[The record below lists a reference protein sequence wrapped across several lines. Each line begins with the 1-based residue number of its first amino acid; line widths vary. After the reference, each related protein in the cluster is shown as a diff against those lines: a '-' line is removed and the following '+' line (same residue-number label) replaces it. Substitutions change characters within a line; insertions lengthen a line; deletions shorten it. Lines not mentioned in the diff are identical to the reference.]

1 MNRKTLSEILAVL
14 KESYLKPDTKLN
26 FLDFDN
32 PFQILIMTVLSAQTT
47 DNNVN
52 RVKPHLFSRYPTC
65 EALADANQED
75 VEEIIRSTGYY
86 HAKAKNIIAASKML
100 RDDFGSEVPRTI
112 EELTRLPGVG
122 RKTANIVLSHAYNI
136 NDGIAVDTHVKR
148 LAQRL
153 GMSESSDPVVIERD
167 LMKLVPKDEWELIN
181 FLLISHGR
189 NVCDARKPLCDE
201 CKLKG
206 LCKEFKNKTGAK
218 SGKKNT
224 DNGNKKK

>member
-1 MNRKTLSEILAVL
+1 MKQMNQMNRKTLSEILTVL
-14 KESYLKPDTKLN
+14 KELYYKPDIKLN

-52 RVKPHLFSRYPTC
+52 KVKPQLFSKYPDC
-65 EALADANQED
+65 KALAAANQDD
-75 VEEIIRSTGYY
+75 VEEIIRSTGFY

-112 EELTRLPGVG
+112 EELTKLPGVG

-148 LAQRL
+148 LAGRL
-153 GMSESSDPVVIERD
+153 GMTESTDPVIIEQD
-167 LMKLVPKDEWELIN
+167 LMKLVPKEDWWLIN

-189 NVCDARKPLCDE
+189 TVCDAKKPLCEE
-201 CKLKG
+201 CRINR
-206 LCKEFKNKTGAK
+206 LCKEFKNRT
-218 SGKKNT
+218 KN
-224 DNGNKKK
+224 N

>member
-1 MNRKTLSEILAVL
+1 MNQMNRKTLSEILTVL
-14 KESYLKPDTKLN
+14 KELYYKPDIKLN

-52 RVKPHLFSRYPTC
+52 KVKPQLFSKYPDC
-65 EALADANQED
+65 KALAAANQDD
-75 VEEIIRSTGYY
+75 VEEIIRSTGFY

-112 EELTRLPGVG
+112 EELTKLPGVG

-148 LAQRL
+148 LAGRL
-153 GMSESSDPVVIERD
+153 GMTESTDPVIIEQD
-167 LMKLVPKDEWELIN
+167 LMKLVPKEDWWLIN

-189 NVCDARKPLCDE
+189 TVCDARKPLCDE

-206 LCKEFKNKTGAK
+206 LCREFKKRE
-218 SGKKNT
+218 KN
-224 DNGNKKK
+224 NG

>member
-1 MNRKTLSEILAVL
+1 MNQMNRKTLSEILTVL
-14 KESYLKPDTKLN
+14 KELYYKPDIKLN

-52 RVKPHLFSRYPTC
+52 KVKPQLFSKYPDC
-65 EALADANQED
+65 KALAAADQED
-75 VEEIIRSTGYY
+75 VEEIIRSTGFY

-112 EELTRLPGVG
+112 EELTKLPGVG

-148 LAQRL
+148 LAGRL
-153 GMSESSDPVVIERD
+153 GMTESTDPVIIEQD
-167 LMKLVPKDEWELIN
+167 LMKLVPKEDWWLIN

-189 NVCDARKPLCDE
+189 TVCDAKKPLCEE
-201 CKLKG
+201 CRINR
-206 LCKEFKNKTGAK
+206 LCKEFKNRT
-218 SGKKNT
+218 KN
-224 DNGNKKK
+224 N

>member
-1 MNRKTLSEILAVL
+1 MKQMNRISRETLTEILTIL
-14 KESYLKPDTKLN
+14 KDSYLKPDTKLN

-32 PFQILIMTVLSAQTT
+32 PFQILVMTVLSAQTT

-52 RVKPHLFSRYPTC
+52 KVKPQLFSRYPDC
-65 EALADANQED
+65 KALANAKQED
-75 VEEIIRSTGYY
+75 VEEIIRSTGFY

-100 RDDFGSEVPRTI
+100 RDDFNSEVPGTI

-136 NDGIAVDTHVKR
+136 NEGIAVDTHVKR
-148 LAQRL
+148 LAGRL
-153 GMSESSDPVVIERD
+153 GMTESSDPVIIERD
-167 LMKLVPKDEWELIN
+167 LMELVPKEEWGLIN

-189 NVCDARKPLCDE
+189 TVCDARKPLCDE

-206 LCKEFKNKTGAK
+206 LCREYKTGK
-218 SGKKNT
+218 LQ
-224 DNGNKKK
+224 

>member
-1 MNRKTLSEILAVL
+1 MNQMNRKTLSEILTVL
-14 KESYLKPDTKLN
+14 KELYYKPDIKLN

-52 RVKPHLFSRYPTC
+52 KVKPQLFSKYPDC
-65 EALADANQED
+65 KALAAANQDD
-75 VEEIIRSTGYY
+75 VEEIIRSTGFY

-112 EELTRLPGVG
+112 EELTKLPGVG

-148 LAQRL
+148 LAGRL
-153 GMSESSDPVVIERD
+153 GMTESTDPVIIEQD
-167 LMKLVPKDEWELIN
+167 LMKLVPKEDWWLIN

-189 NVCDARKPLCDE
+189 TVCDAKKPLCEE
-201 CKLKG
+201 CRINR
-206 LCKEFKNKTGAK
+206 LCKEFKNRT
-218 SGKKNT
+218 KN
-224 DNGNKKK
+224 N

>member
-1 MNRKTLSEILAVL
+1 MNQMNRKTLSEILTVL
-14 KESYLKPDTKLN
+14 KELYYKPDIKLN

-52 RVKPHLFSRYPTC
+52 KVKPQLFSKYPDC
-65 EALADANQED
+65 KALAAANQED
-75 VEEIIRSTGYY
+75 VEEIIRSTGFY

-100 RDDFGSEVPRTI
+100 RDAFGSEVPRTI
-112 EELTRLPGVG
+112 EELTKLPGVG

-148 LAQRL
+148 LAGRL
-153 GMSESSDPVVIERD
+153 GTTESTDPVIIEQD
-167 LMKLVPKDEWELIN
+167 LMKLVPKEDWWLIN

-189 NVCDARKPLCDE
+189 TVCDAK
-201 CKLKG
+201 
-206 LCKEFKNKTGAK
+206 
-218 SGKKNT
+218 
-224 DNGNKKK
+224 

>member
-1 MNRKTLSEILAVL
+1 MKQMNQMNRKTLSEILTVL
-14 KESYLKPDTKLN
+14 KELYYKPDIKLN

-52 RVKPHLFSRYPTC
+52 KVKPQLFSKYPDC
-65 EALADANQED
+65 KALAAANQDD
-75 VEEIIRSTGYY
+75 VEEIIRSTGFY

-112 EELTRLPGVG
+112 EELTKLPGVG

-136 NDGIAVDTHVKR
+136 NYGIAVDTHVKR
-148 LAQRL
+148 LAGRL
-153 GMSESSDPVVIERD
+153 GMTESSDPVIIEQD
-167 LMKLVPKDEWELIN
+167 LMKLVPKEDWWLIN

-189 NVCDARKPLCDE
+189 TVCDAKKPLCEE
-201 CKLKG
+201 CRINR
-206 LCKEFKNKTGAK
+206 LCKEFKNRT
-218 SGKKNT
+218 KN
-224 DNGNKKK
+224 N

>member
-1 MNRKTLSEILAVL
+1 
-14 KESYLKPDTKLN
+14 
-26 FLDFDN
+26 
-32 PFQILIMTVLSAQTT
+32 
-47 DNNVN
+47 
-52 RVKPHLFSRYPTC
+52 
-65 EALADANQED
+65 
-75 VEEIIRSTGYY
+75 
-86 HAKAKNIIAASKML
+86 ML
-100 RDDFGSEVPRTI
+100 RDDFGSEVPGTI

-189 NVCDARKPLCDE
+189 NVCDARKPLCEE

-206 LCKEFKNKTGAK
+206 LCKEFKNKTWAK

>member
-1 MNRKTLSEILAVL
+1 MKQMNQMNRKTLSEILTVL
-14 KESYLKPDTKLN
+14 KELYYKPDIKLN

-52 RVKPHLFSRYPTC
+52 KVKPQLFSKYPDC
-65 EALADANQED
+65 KALAAADQED
-75 VEEIIRSTGYY
+75 VEEIIRSTGFY

-112 EELTRLPGVG
+112 EELTKLPGVG

-148 LAQRL
+148 LAGRL
-153 GMSESSDPVVIERD
+153 GMTESTDPVIIEQD
-167 LMKLVPKDEWELIN
+167 LMKLVPKEDWWLIN

-189 NVCDARKPLCDE
+189 TVCDAKKPLCEE
-201 CKLKG
+201 CRINR
-206 LCKEFKNKTGAK
+206 LCKEFKNRT
-218 SGKKNT
+218 KN
-224 DNGNKKK
+224 N

>member
-1 MNRKTLSEILAVL
+1 MKKMNRISRKTLTEILTIL
-14 KESYLKPDTKLN
+14 KDSYLKPDTKLN

-32 PFQILIMTVLSAQTT
+32 PFQILVMTVLSAQTT

-52 RVKPHLFSRYPTC
+52 KVKPQLFSRYPDC
-65 EALADANQED
+65 KALAAAKQED
-75 VEEIIRSTGYY
+75 VEEIIRSTGFY

-100 RDDFGSEVPRTI
+100 RDDFNSEVPGTI

-136 NDGIAVDTHVKR
+136 NEGIAVDTHVKR
-148 LAQRL
+148 LAGRL
-153 GMSESSDPVVIERD
+153 GMTKSSDPVIIERD
-167 LMKLVPKDEWELIN
+167 LMKLVPKEEWGLIN

-206 LCKEFKNKTGAK
+206 LCREYKT
-218 SGKKNT
+218 KKLQ
-224 DNGNKKK
+224 

>member
-1 MNRKTLSEILAVL
+1 MKQMNQMNRKTLSEILTVL
-14 KESYLKPDTKLN
+14 KELYYKPDIKLN

-52 RVKPHLFSRYPTC
+52 KVKPQLFSKYPDC
-65 EALADANQED
+65 KALAAANQDD
-75 VEEIIRSTGYY
+75 VEEIIRSTGFY

-112 EELTRLPGVG
+112 EELTKLPGVG

-148 LAQRL
+148 LAGRL
-153 GMSESSDPVVIERD
+153 GMTESTDPVIIEQD
-167 LMKLVPKDEWELIN
+167 LMKLVPKEDWWLIN

-189 NVCDARKPLCDE
+189 TVCDAKKPLCEE
-201 CKLKG
+201 CRINR
-206 LCKEFKNKTGAK
+206 LCKEFKNRT
-218 SGKKNT
+218 KNS
-224 DNGNKKK
+224 

>member
-1 MNRKTLSEILAVL
+1 MKQMNRISRKTLTEILTIL
-14 KESYLKPDTKLN
+14 KDSYLKPDTKLN

-32 PFQILIMTVLSAQTT
+32 PFQILVMTVLSAQTT

-52 RVKPHLFSRYPTC
+52 KVKPQLFSRYPDC
-65 EALADANQED
+65 KALANAKQED
-75 VEEIIRSTGYY
+75 VEEIIRSTGFY

-100 RDDFGSEVPRTI
+100 RDDFNSEVPGTI

-136 NDGIAVDTHVKR
+136 NEGIAVDTHVKR
-148 LAQRL
+148 LAGRL
-153 GMSESSDPVVIERD
+153 GMTESSDPVIIERD
-167 LMKLVPKDEWELIN
+167 LMELVPKEEWGLIN

-206 LCKEFKNKTGAK
+206 LCREYKTGK
-218 SGKKNT
+218 LQ
-224 DNGNKKK
+224 

>member
-1 MNRKTLSEILAVL
+1 MNQMNRKTLSEILTVL
-14 KESYLKPDTKLN
+14 KELYYKPDIKLN

-52 RVKPHLFSRYPTC
+52 KVKPQLFSKYPDC
-65 EALADANQED
+65 KALAAANQED
-75 VEEIIRSTGYY
+75 VEEIIRSTGFY

-112 EELTRLPGVG
+112 EELTKLPGVG

-148 LAQRL
+148 LAGRL
-153 GMSESSDPVVIERD
+153 GMTESTDPVIIEQD
-167 LMKLVPKDEWELIN
+167 LMKLVPKEDWWLIN

-189 NVCDARKPLCDE
+189 TVCDAKKPLCEE
-201 CKLKG
+201 CRINR
-206 LCKEFKNKTGAK
+206 LCKEFKNRT
-218 SGKKNT
+218 KN
-224 DNGNKKK
+224 N

>member
-1 MNRKTLSEILAVL
+1 MKQMNQMNRKTLSEILTVL
-14 KESYLKPDTKLN
+14 KELYYKPDIKLN

-52 RVKPHLFSRYPTC
+52 KVKPQLFSKYPDC
-65 EALADANQED
+65 KALAAANQED
-75 VEEIIRSTGYY
+75 VEEIIRSTGFY

-112 EELTRLPGVG
+112 EELTKLPGVG

-148 LAQRL
+148 LAGRL
-153 GMSESSDPVVIERD
+153 GMTESTDPVIIEQD
-167 LMKLVPKDEWELIN
+167 LMKLVPKEDWWLIN

-189 NVCDARKPLCDE
+189 TVCDAKKPLCEE
-201 CKLKG
+201 CRINR
-206 LCKEFKNKTGAK
+206 LCKEFKNRT
-218 SGKKNT
+218 KN
-224 DNGNKKK
+224 N

>member
-1 MNRKTLSEILAVL
+1 MNRKTLSEIIAVL

-52 RVKPHLFSRYPTC
+52 KVKPQLFSKYPDC
-65 EALADANQED
+65 KALAAADQED
-75 VEEIIRSTGYY
+75 VEEIIRSTGFY

-100 RDDFGSEVPRTI
+100 RDDFDSEVPRTI
-112 EELTRLPGVG
+112 EELTKLPGVG
-122 RKTANIVLSHAYNI
+122 RKTANIVLSHAYDI

-148 LAQRL
+148 LAGRL
-153 GMSESSDPVVIERD
+153 GMTESTDPVIIERD
-167 LMKLVPKDEWELIN
+167 LMKLVPKEDWRLIN

-189 NVCDARKPLCDE
+189 TVCDAKKPLCDE

-206 LCKEFKNKTGAK
+206 LCREFKT
-218 SGKKNT
+218 GKKNK
-224 DNGNKKK
+224 N